1 MARRNRAW
9 RRFRRC
15 CGRVCAGSG
24 LNFLMRM
31 PLRRTGA
38 SAFYAEALAGRMATQ
53 EVWSQ
58 EQIHHQL
65 GVTRGSLRSKGPER
79 TSRFSR

>member
-1 MARRNRAW
+1 M
-9 RRFRRC
+9 
-15 CGRVCAGSG
+15 
-24 LNFLMRM
+24 
-31 PLRRTGA
+31 
-38 SAFYAEALAGRMATQ
+38 AGRMATQ

-65 GVTRGSLRSKGPER
+65 GVTRGSLRSKGPES

>member
-1 MARRNRAW
+1 MEGTAGFKTNRRK
-9 RRFRRC
+9 
-15 CGRVCAGSG
+15 
-24 LNFLMRM
+24 
-31 PLRRTGA
+31 
-38 SAFYAEALAGRMATQ
+38 ATQ
-53 EVWSQ
+53 DVWSQ